1 MLDERRP
8 VMRSFARKPGEAAM
22 TRLQRLDWPDN
33 GTPDLPPAFSL
44 AEAEA
49 RLASVRAAMAGAG
62 YAALVVYGDRE
73 HAANLHW
80 LTGFDPRF
88 EEAVLVVTEGDALL
102 IAGNECLAYTVVS
115 PLVAAGR
122 VRAGHCAS
130 LSLPSQPRG
139 SRRLWEW
146 LEEMVPAGAKIGA
159 VGWKWYGADE
169 LPPGADPA
177 LALDIPAF
185 LADPLRQRA
194 GRVENATALFM
205 HPGSG
210 LRARGGVN
218 EIARLEFSN
227 HMAASALKRMIFAL
241 QEGMTDLAAVEAAR
255 IGGLPLSCHVT
266 FAMGETP
273 GLSGPVGDRIARGK
287 PASFNIAHWGSNIC
301 RAGWM
306 ARGEGDLPASAAGYL
321 DEFVFPYARA
331 MSNWCGMMRPGVTGG
346 AVWAMIDDRLPE
358 RFGITLNPG
367 HLIGLDE
374 WMSSPIMPGSAIPL
388 ASGMAMQM
396 DVIPAHPLWGST
408 RMEDGYVIADEALRD
423 DLAQAHPNLARRCA
437 ARAAFMRRVIGMEV
451 PEGLLPL
458 ADTCGII
465 APWLLDPAQVVVL

>member
-1 MLDERRP
+1 
-8 VMRSFARKPGEAAM
+8 M

-49 RLASVRAAMAGAG
+49 RLQAMRAAMAAAG

-88 EEAVLVVTEGDALL
+88 EEAVLIVTEGDALL
-102 IAGNECLAYTVVS
+102 LAGNECLAYTVVS
-115 PLVAAGR
+115 PLVAVGR
-122 VRAGHCAS
+122 VRTGLCAS

-139 SRRLWEW
+139 TKRLWDW
-146 LEEMVPAGAKIGA
+146 LNEVIPAGATVGA

-169 LPPGADPA
+169 LPAGQDPA
-177 LALDIPAF
+177 QALDIPAF

-205 HPGSG
+205 HPGFG
-210 LRARGGVN
+210 LRAQVSVDD
-218 EIARLEFSN
+218 IARLEFSN
-227 HMAASALKRMIFAL
+227 HMAASALRRMVFAFHD
-241 QEGMTDLAAVEAAR
+241 GMTDFAAVEAAR
-255 IGGLPLSCHVT
+255 IGGLPLGCHVT
-266 FAMGETP
+266 FAMGDTP
-273 GLSGPVGDRIARGK
+273 GLSGPIGDRITRGK

-306 ARGEGDLPASAAGYL
+306 ARGPKDLPASAEGYL
-321 DEFVFPYARA
+321 EEFVFPYAKA
-331 MSNWCGMMRPGVTGG
+331 MSEWCGLMRSGVKGG
-346 AVWAMIDDRLPE
+346 EVWAMIHDRLPVE
-358 RFGITLNPG
+358 FGITLNPG

-374 WMSSPIMPGSAIPL
+374 WMSSPITPGSDIPL

-396 DVIPAHPLWGST
+396 DVIPAHPGWGST
-408 RMEDGYVIADEALRD
+408 RMEDGYVIADAGLREALSRH
-423 DLAQAHPNLARRCA
+423 HPNAARRCA
-437 ARAAFMRRVIGMEV
+437 ARAQFMREVIGMEV
-451 PEGLLPL
+451 PEALLPL

>member
-1 MLDERRP
+1 M
-8 VMRSFARKPGEAAM
+8 S
-22 TRLQRLDWPDN
+22 RLQRLDWPDN
-33 GTPDLPPAFSL
+33 GTPDLPPGFSL
-44 AEAEA
+44 TEAET
-49 RLASVRAAMAGAG
+49 RLAAVRGAMAQAG
-62 YAALVVYGDRE
+62 YAALVIYGDRE

-102 IAGNECLAYTVVS
+102 VAGNECLAYTAVS

-122 VRAGHCAS
+122 VRTGHCAS

-139 SRRLWEW
+139 SGRRLWEW
-146 LEEMVPAGAKIGA
+146 LEDTVPTGAKVGA
-159 VGWKWYGADE
+159 AGWKWYGADE
-169 LPPGADPA
+169 LPPGADAA

-194 GRVENATALFM
+194 GRVENATGLFM
-205 HPGSG
+205 HPGFG
-210 LRARGGVN
+210 LRARVTVDD
-218 EIARLEFSN
+218 IVRLEFSN
-227 HMAASALKRMIFAL
+227 HMAASALKRMVFAL
-241 QEGMTDLAAVEAAR
+241 QEGMTDFAAVEAAR
-255 IGGLPLSCHVT
+255 IGGLPLGCHLT
-266 FAMGETP
+266 FAMGGTP

-306 ARGEGDLPASAAGYL
+306 ARGEADLPASAAGYL

-374 WMSSPIMPGSAIPL
+374 WMSSPIMPGSEIAL

-396 DVIPAHPLWGST
+396 DVIPAHPGWGST
-408 RMEDGYVIADEALRD
+408 RMEDGYVIADEALRG
-423 DLAQAHPNLARRCA
+423 DLARRHPNAARRCA
-437 ARAAFMRRVIGMEV
+437 ARAEFMRRVIGMEL
-451 PEGLLPL
+451 PASLLPL